1 MLNPEN
7 CSGYYAEGI
16 FIADKI
22 QIHNDSANADIIIK
36 KLNKLCKNKTE
47 FNLKELLQIQDLIS
61 ELGLYYIIQNNK
73 RLIEEYI
80 YKKDYNNIIYEIK
93 HIINCEKELI
103 SIIRYK
109 DYKPPSLPR
118 YKMQLRF
125 KHLIII
131 NTLLYFIY
139 FFTSELKIQFNA
151 PFNATINLSYI
162 LYIILLLLVYFRPYE
177 YYPVINLEAFTKE
190 FLNLDEDF
198 LDIAKLQFNNK
209 LNFILYNRRYMNDK
223 YISNKIKIIKYNLL
237 SNDKDLIIASLNDLV
252 NSLAS
257 LASLA

>member
-16 FIADKI
+16 FIEDKI

-61 ELGLYYIIQNNK
+61 ELGLYYIIYDNK

-80 YKKDYNNIIYEIK
+80 YKKDYNN
-93 HIINCEKELI
+93 IINCEKELI

-131 NTLLYFIY
+131 NALLYLIY
-139 FFTSELKIQFNA
+139 FFTSELKIQFDT

-190 FLNLDEDF
+190 FLVLDEDL
-198 LDIAKLQFNNK
+198 LDIAKLTLNNK
-209 LNFILYNRRYMNDK
+209 LNFILYNR
-223 YISNKIKIIKYNLL
+223 
-237 SNDKDLIIASLNDLV
+237 
-252 NSLAS
+252 
-257 LASLA
+257 